1 MKGPTD
7 MSNTSLR
14 IVEISGPPLER
25 GRQYGN
31 AAADLI
37 TKAVDFYTEAFQ
49 QQTGLTWEQLR
60 GRAERWMGL
69 CTDTAPDLV
78 TEMRGIAEGSG
89 RDVLDIMVLNLRG
102 EIIYDAGFAK
112 APEPEERDNVD
123 GCTSFVLTDGASG
136 DGHMYVGQ
144 NWDWRHG
151 AQDTVMILRVI
162 QDPKP
167 TLIMQVEAGQI
178 GRHGANSAG
187 IALNANGLGG
197 RFNDELGMPQTFIR
211 RMVLDQSE
219 LPDALNTLFRQKPHI
234 ASNAVLSHRSGF
246 SIDVETTPGSN
257 GWMYPD
263 TSGVLVHGNHY
274 EAFMPVQL
282 AATYRPVS
290 VDSLF
295 RVPQARRGLERVR
308 TATSTVHSR
317 ELIKSAMSDHLGYPE
332 SVCTHP
338 DERRPRVRQWST
350 LLSSCV
356 DLTSGDYLVTNGTPC
371 DHHYEQMPWNL
382 YDGPGSAHDSLN
394 PTIAEVSL

>member
-25 GRQYGN
+25 GRQYGS

-37 TKAVDFYTEAFQ
+37 TKAIDFYTEAFQ
-49 QQTGLTWEQLR
+49 QQTGLTWDQLR

-69 CTDTAPDLV
+69 CTETAPDLV

-112 APEPEERDNVD
+112 APEPEERDDVD

-144 NWDWRHG
+144 NWDWRFG
-151 AQDTVMILRVI
+151 AQETVMILRVV

-211 RMVLDQSE
+211 RMVLDQAE

-263 TSGVLVHGNHY
+263 KSGVMVHGNHY

-295 RVPQARRGLERVR
+295 RVPQARRGLERVSA
-308 TATSTVHSR
+308 ATSTGQAR

-356 DLTSGDYLVTNGTPC
+356 DLTTGDYLVTDGTPC
-371 DHHYEQMPWNL
+371 DHNYEQMPWNL
-382 YDGPGSAHDSLN
+382 YDGPGSAHDSFN
-394 PTIAEVSL
+394 RTIAEVSL